1 MLVLRLLLFLGFISL
16 VVTLA
21 VYFITGDR
29 RYLRLAWQVFRFA
42 FMLVLVAAGII
53 TMGRIILL

>member
-1 MLVLRLLLFLGFISL
+1 MLVLRLLLFLGLISV

-21 VYFITGDR
+21 VYLFTGDR
-29 RYLRLAWQVFRFA
+29 RYLRFAWQVFKFA
-42 FMLVLVAAGII
+42 LMLVLVAAGVI